1 MNTITNLWME
11 AMTTHY
17 EETQELEIAV
27 AMEVNWT
34 KVESPRETM
43 SNRLRLHLVV
53 LKMEQEMDPEVIVGI
68 EAKVD
73 MLEMVMHT
81 NVRV

>member
-1 MNTITNLWME
+1 M
-11 AMTTHY
+11 
-17 EETQELEIAV
+17 

-53 LKMEQEMDPEVIVGI
+53 LKMEWEMDPEVIVGI